1 MHCVAMLLYV
11 GCVITHQKEKKK
23 MEMPEIHVEE
33 LKKDLEFL
41 ANIKRLEEECKEEES
56 IAKGYQLLDAQLV
69 IEAPEDDINEIFT
82 FIVNTAFDRL
92 AEYLS
97 THKSFDMNDIE
108 ERAIA
113 RAIYEHAI
121 QRYSENDK
129 KGAKE
134 MFLVLHHTIDH
145 AELKDAMMIH
155 ACAVMAG
162 NSFESF
168 IQDMVDVRG
177 IDETDPLAFF
187 IQTFVQPTD
196 ILLTMYAK
204 YVQQGKEE
212 LKVLE
217 ESK

>member
-1 MHCVAMLLYV
+1 M
-11 GCVITHQKEKKK
+11 IK

-33 LKKDLEFL
+33 LKKDPEFL
-41 ANIKRLEEECKEEES
+41 ANIKRLEEECRDEES

-97 THKSFDMNDIE
+97 THKSFDMNNIE

-145 AELKDAMMIH
+145 QELKDAMMIH

-162 NSFESF
+162 NTFEDF
-168 IQDMVDVRG
+168 IENMVDVSG
-177 IDETDPLAFF
+177 IDEQDQLAFF
-187 IQTFVQPTD
+187 IQTFVQPND
-196 ILLTMYAK
+196 ILLTMFAK
-204 YVQQGKEE
+204 YVAQGKEE